1 VIVFVNS
8 KQQEIPD
15 GATLAELLEL
25 LGFER
30 QRVAVEAN
38 GELVTRND
46 WAQYKLKAGDRLEI
60 VSFVG
65 GG

>member
-8 KQQEIPD
+8 RPQETAD
-15 GATLAELLEL
+15 GATLAGLLES

-30 QRVAVEAN
+30 QRVAVEVN

-46 WAQYKLKAGDRLEI
+46 WAQYKLKDGDRLEV

>member
-1 VIVFVNS
+1 MIVIVNS
-8 KQQEIPD
+8 KQQQVAD
-15 GATLAELLEL
+15 GLTLAGLLES

-38 GELVTRND
+38 GALVTRND
-46 WAQYKLKAGDRLEI
+46 WAQYKLKDGDRLEI

>member
-1 VIVFVNS
+1 MIVFVNS
-8 KQQEIPD
+8 KPQELAD
-15 GATLAELLEL
+15 GATLAGLLES
-25 LGFER
+25 LGLQR

-38 GELVTRND
+38 GALVTRND
-46 WAQYKLKAGDRLEI
+46 WAEFKLKDGDRLEI